1 MHACLLQSYD
11 TDQLAT
17 EVIIGKD
24 NLYTHIRDNREGNN
38 VASSDTADIL
48 NCQEL
53 RPFWLMWK
61 DNHYYVGRG
70 AYDVISKIVSLW
82 GSKRYFQFVTTI
94 ATNAFGTSFANPFTQ
109 VPALAK
115 T

>member
-1 MHACLLQSYD
+1 MHVYLLQSYD

-24 NLYTHIRDNREGNN
+24 NLYTHIRDNREGSN
-38 VASSDTADIL
+38 VASADTTDIL
-48 NCQEL
+48 NCQEP

-70 AYDVISKIVSLW
+70 MYDVIFMLI
-82 GSKRYFQFVTTI
+82 RF
-94 ATNAFGTSFANPFTQ
+94 
-109 VPALAK
+109 K
-115 T
+115 TLLLICDDDRNRHVWNVIC